1 VSSYETNIWK
11 VENSNFAIGDH
22 ATAEGSF
29 SNRDR
34 DDMAGTLRGLLAIV
48 SKYGDPVADE
58 VRDLTL
64 AASREMGSGKPERE
78 VFRRLAE
85 ATRKLMEKLGPG
97 VIEVGALADAVAKI
111 SDMIRHW

>member
-1 VSSYETNIWK
+1 VSSYETNNWK
-11 VENSNFAIGDH
+11 VENSNFAIGDN
-22 ATAEGSF
+22 AKAEGTF
-29 SNRDR
+29 NNRDAE
-34 DDMAGTLRGLLAIV
+34 DMAETLKVLLAIV
-48 SKYGDPVADE
+48 SKYTDPVADE

-64 AASREMGSGKPERE
+64 AASREIGSGKPERE

-85 ATRKLMEKLGPG
+85 ATRKLMERLGPG

>member
-1 VSSYETNIWK
+1 MYEKKKKRLWRVSFLHDVLYLLDQQSLPW
-11 VENSNFAIGDH
+11 
-22 ATAEGSF
+22 
-29 SNRDR
+29 
-34 DDMAGTLRGLLAIV
+34 LLAIV

-64 AASREMGSGKPERE
+64 AASREIGSGKPERE

-111 SDMIRHW
+111 TDMIRHW